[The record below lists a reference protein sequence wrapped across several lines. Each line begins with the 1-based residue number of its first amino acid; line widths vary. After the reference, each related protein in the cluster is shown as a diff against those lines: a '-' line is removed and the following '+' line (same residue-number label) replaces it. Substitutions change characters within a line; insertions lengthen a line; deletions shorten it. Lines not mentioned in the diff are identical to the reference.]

1 MSRPG
6 APGALKLPINVVRAK
21 IASGVRP
28 AAESTPFPGRR
39 LDFGTGPP
47 LVQDPGMRFAPHF
60 LSASALAP
68 PALLT
73 AAPAAA
79 RARIRTEQLA
89 YVMTQKPSRWPET
102 SWDHPSAYLRGF
114 DHYSARRVTA
124 MPPDST
130 VVIHVWGYPDEAAPP
145 CDYVEAW
152 LRATIGAFIKYDNG
166 FALIPPE
173 PHTVKNIAPNALN
186 VPVAWIA
193 TGLPDDAAMQ
203 LRNQFAISTARITF
217 TCSENS
223 PRAPRHIGRMG
234 WFENCSSQ
242 EIQNAVSTY
251 LCSEW
256 VIETT
261 TPLLA
266 NTHLGSN
273 KTNAQI
279 FEEWMMSVTYAIKRV
294 PANNAAYVSVY
305 CDPPTANGIRWV
317 AWAAQLKSK
326 PAQYTARGGEH
337 LWVSWMDPI
346 RCAGCQG
353 SDHFIKEC
361 PLLDVPGWKGEAT
374 GFTPVEVFESDI
386 ALTGDVIPPPPT
398 SAPNTTKPMSPSH
411 QWSERPNGG
420 NRGGRGA
427 PQRRARGN
435 GRGSR
440 VQAGPSGRGG
450 YAMDGYY

>member
-1 MSRPG
+1 METLAFVDNRGTADSVWAKTTIVPLPLRNEPSTPNRAGGPTGRVPLDKESLRYLSLHSNPSRVSSHESVVTEGATMSSTSTRAHYMSRPG

-223 PRAPRHIGRMG
+223 PRAPLVTSDV
-234 WFENCSSQ
+234 W
-242 EIQNAVSTY
+242 A
-251 LCSEW
+251 
-256 VIETT
+256 
-261 TPLLA
+261 
-266 NTHLGSN
+266 GS
-273 KTNAQI
+273 K
-279 FEEWMMSVTYAIKRV
+279 
-294 PANNAAYVSVY
+294 
-305 CDPPTANGIRWV
+305 
-317 AWAAQLKSK
+317 
-326 PAQYTARGGEH
+326 TARARRSKTR
-337 LWVSWMDPI
+337 LAPT
-346 RCAGCQG
+346 CAQ
-353 SDHFIKEC
+353 
-361 PLLDVPGWKGEAT
+361 
-374 GFTPVEVFESDI
+374 
-386 ALTGDVIPPPPT
+386 
-398 SAPNTTKPMSPSH
+398 
-411 QWSERPNGG
+411 NG
-420 NRGGRGA
+420 
-427 PQRRARGN
+427 
-435 GRGSR
+435 
-440 VQAGPSGRGG
+440 
-450 YAMDGYY
+450 